1 MFCIEVRKTN
11 LYKSKN
17 GYISLKTIGMEK
29 YLLILVDEKA
39 NINKK
44 NVMQLIET
52 NVMLGSIE
60 TVLVPC
66 PDLLYWADAPIPS
79 LL

>member
-1 MFCIEVRKTN
+1 
-11 LYKSKN
+11 
-17 GYISLKTIGMEK
+17 
-29 YLLILVDEKA
+29 
-39 NINKK
+39 
-44 NVMQLIET
+44 MQLIET